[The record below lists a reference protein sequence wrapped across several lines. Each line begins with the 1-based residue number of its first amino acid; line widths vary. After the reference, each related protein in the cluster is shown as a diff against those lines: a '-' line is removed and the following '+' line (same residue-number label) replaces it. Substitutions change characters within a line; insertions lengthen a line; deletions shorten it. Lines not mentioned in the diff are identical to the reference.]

1 MIDKRTRRLI
11 LANYAE
17 GKTSEQM
24 ASVFGI
30 SVESVM
36 VVLMESGANLEDV
49 DPEVSYRHRMGLME
63 EKVADTENRFVK
75 MRLQRDRLNKRVY
88 QLEAEFKRRGIPLP

>member
-11 LANYAE
+11 VTNYAD
-17 GKTSEQM
+17 GRTLEQI
-24 ASVFGI
+24 AAVFGI
-30 SVESVM
+30 SIESVK
-36 VVLMESGANLEDV
+36 VVLLEAGADLPDV
-49 DPEVSYRHRMGLME
+49 DPEVSYRHRIGLME
-63 EKVADTENRFVK
+63 EKVADTENRYVK